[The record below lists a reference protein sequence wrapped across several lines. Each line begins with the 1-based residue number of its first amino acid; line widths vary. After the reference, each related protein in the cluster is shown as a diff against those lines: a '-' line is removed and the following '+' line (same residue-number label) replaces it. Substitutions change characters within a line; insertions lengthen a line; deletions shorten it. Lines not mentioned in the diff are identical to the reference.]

1 MDGARNVTFFLEKK
15 NEKHPFLKEKL
26 ETKLK
31 PWIVIGCLLR
41 LYLKW
46 SFLHFHHKK
55 KYWKLFRITGFLNEH
70 QTLTVMWE
78 FVMWSGSSTVV
89 NFLVYASPGL
99 LAHHLQQNFNICH
112 PTPLNPFPLV
122 TLVRNTPTK
131 AWFNIKC
138 LFQIGHP
145 SDFGAFNYCGTRGTS
160 WDTQN
165 LRNGCLADAA
175 ACGRVLLRSQVLQLQ
190 GNLKP
195 LAPWRGNF
203 HTCDNLYSIHI
214 QYTH

>member
-1 MDGARNVTFFLEKK
+1 
-15 NEKHPFLKEKL
+15 
-26 ETKLK
+26 
-31 PWIVIGCLLR
+31 
-41 LYLKW
+41 
-46 SFLHFHHKK
+46 
-55 KYWKLFRITGFLNEH
+55 
-70 QTLTVMWE
+70 
-78 FVMWSGSSTVV
+78 MWSGSSTVV

-214 QYTH
+214 QYTHTRICVYNI